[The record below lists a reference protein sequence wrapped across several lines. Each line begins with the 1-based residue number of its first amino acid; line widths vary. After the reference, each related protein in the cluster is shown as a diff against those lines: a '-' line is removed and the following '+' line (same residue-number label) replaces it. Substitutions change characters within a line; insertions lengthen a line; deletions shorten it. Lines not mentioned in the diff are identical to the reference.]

1 MTASAAA
8 PARSF
13 SVHGAEEVHSRSF
26 KVDGASHLDAA
37 LQFVAER
44 HPAADLF
51 GEAAVMVE
59 DCQTGE
65 RQCFRIDLGSG
76 AAAPCG

>member
-1 MTASAAA
+1 MTEPSAQ
-8 PARSF
+8 PRSF
-13 SVHGAEEVHSRSF
+13 SVHASDEAPGRAHMVE
-26 KVDGASHLDAA
+26 GASHMDAA
-37 LQFVAER
+37 LQFVQEQ

-59 DCQTGE
+59 DCETGE

-76 AAAPCG
+76 DVAPCG